1 MVNFFFFF
9 GGGGGGGK
17 KGVQVGVLV
26 FFFITEFSC
35 RREERS

>member
-1 MVNFFFFF
+1 MVNFSFF
-9 GGGGGGGK
+9 GGGGVGGK

-26 FFFITEFSC
+26 FFFITEFSF

>member
-9 GGGGGGGK
+9 GGGVGGK

-26 FFFITEFSC
+26 FFHNGIFMS
-35 RREERS
+35 S

>member
-1 MVNFFFFF
+1 MVNFFF
-9 GGGGGGGK
+9 GGGGVGVGGK

>member
-1 MVNFFFFF
+1 MVNFSFFW
-9 GGGGGGGK
+9 GGGWGKEGGPGGGIG
-17 KGVQVGVLV
+17 

>member
-1 MVNFFFFF
+1 MVNFFFFW
-9 GGGGGGGK
+9 GGGVGGK

>member
-1 MVNFFFFF
+1 MFLFFW
-9 GGGGGGGK
+9 GGGVGGK
-17 KGVQVGVLV
+17 KGVQGGIG